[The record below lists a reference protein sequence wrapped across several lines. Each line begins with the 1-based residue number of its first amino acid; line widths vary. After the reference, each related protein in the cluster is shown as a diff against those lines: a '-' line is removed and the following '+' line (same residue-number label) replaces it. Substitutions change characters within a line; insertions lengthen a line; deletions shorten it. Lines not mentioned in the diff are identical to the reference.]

1 VVLIGDA
8 VHTTTPHI
16 AYGVG
21 MAIEDCVVLAE
32 MLSAGDGDVPAVLLR
47 FGGRRHERC
56 RSVVEASVQLGEWEQ
71 HPPADRSLPAQ
82 LSGRTLA
89 ALAQPY

>member
-21 MAIEDCVVLAE
+21 MAIEDSVVLAAV
-32 MLSAGDGDVPAVLLR
+32 LAQQPDVPAALVA
-47 FGGRRHERC
+47 FGERRHDRC
-56 RSVVEASVQLGEWEQ
+56 RAVVEASVQLGDWEQ
-71 HPPADRSLPAQ
+71 RPPADRSLPAQ
-82 LSGRTLA
+82 LAGRTLA